1 MTALPI
7 APTEFSLHDLVV
19 DEMARNASANP
30 YVIAERVIDRIVSL
44 SDAKAALA
52 KALPMYV
59 RNIAGNTG
67 VAPPRIVTGGSQ
79 HELEPHVPG
88 APSGPGTGRAHTDAI
103 KGAQRAGANRRRAWL
118 AHRHP
123 GVDGVWKFQG
133 DFTEADCLA
142 AAAVRH
148 AKAAETAAAA
158 KWFENVARLLVEHK
172 AVTVK
177 ELPEE
182 VLDGLS

>member
-67 VAPPRIVTGGSQ
+67 VAPPRI
-79 HELEPHVPG
+79 
-88 APSGPGTGRAHTDAI
+88 GPGTGRAHTDAI